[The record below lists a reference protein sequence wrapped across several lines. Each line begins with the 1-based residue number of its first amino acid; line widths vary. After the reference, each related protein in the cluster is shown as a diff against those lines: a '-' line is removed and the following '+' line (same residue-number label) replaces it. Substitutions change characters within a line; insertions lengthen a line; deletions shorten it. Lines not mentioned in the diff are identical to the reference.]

1 MRLILALQ
9 MSWCTRRRSSKPSLT
24 SLTRRLQK
32 CQATKLA
39 RNTAR
44 PSPAL
49 DLPPPNFT
57 FSLHF
62 RDRPPFSGK
71 GEEEC
76 SVRSSYPPRY
86 WNSSCRFRCLPFT
99 YLNSC
104 LIFPVWWNAYV
115 AFLCVWLPT
124 PICKDFLP
132 TPTFNNHCQILWRL
146 LLLSCFFQ
154 RILCLLEKILRVEHK
169 CRA

>member
-49 DLPPPNFT
+49 DLPPLNFT

-62 RDRPPFSGK
+62 RDRPPFPGK
-71 GEEEC
+71 ARK
-76 SVRSSYPPRY
+76 SAPFVRPTCPATGTAVVDS
-86 WNSSCRFRCLPFT
+86 T
-99 YLNSC
+99 AYL
-104 LIFPVWWNAYV
+104 
-115 AFLCVWLPT
+115 LPT
-124 PICKDFLP
+124 LTLAWSSPYDEMHMLRFCVCDSPPLFVKIFSPPLPSITTASFCGGSFYFLASSRGSYA
-132 TPTFNNHCQILWRL
+132 F
-146 LLLSCFFQ
+146 
-154 RILCLLEKILRVEHK
+154 
-169 CRA
+169 